1 MMLTPSLLFEVS
13 NGQRAIPSLA
23 FRVREGLRSGYEPAP
38 SQTITRLAYY
48 PWLIVGTTCI
58 GAFVGQIDASIVQ
71 LALPTLERVFDARL
85 GAVSWVAIGYSV
97 AFASILP
104 VFARLAEMFGRKM
117 LYLAGFVFFT
127 AASACDPE
135 HYGAFLLKA
144 VDFIA
149 LEFRKRFAESKIL
162 ITPGNND
169 QYCQDYSIEANGP
182 SLATPPKGPVT
193 WPRKASNSAPAG
205 VAGKL
210 PRGTSNPARSAN
222 PITEHHLLVRQFS
235 RWLCSGQFHGPG
247 DLLNWLKPSSHTK
260 KSGSCFTF
268 LPASRAGRQHITGT
282 ARTRRARVPMYLCGS
297 LSGRRGS
304 TTCSS
309 DSRARSWRASP
320 ATLTQMTSE

>member
-13 NGQRAIPSLA
+13 NGQRVIPSLA

-58 GAFVGQIDASIVQ
+58 GVFVGQIDASIVQ

-117 LYLAGFVFFT
+117 LYLAGFVFFR

-135 HYGAFLLKA
+135 HYGAFLLKT

-182 SLATPPKGPVT
+182 FLGDTAERARNLAKEGQQFSASWKSLGSYRVEHPTLHGLRILSLNT
-193 WPRKASNSAPAG
+193 IFWSA
-205 VAGKL
+205 
-210 PRGTSNPARSAN
+210 RY
-222 PITEHHLLVRQFS
+222 RQFS

-247 DLLNWLKPSSHTK
+247 RSAELAEAEQSHEKVWLM
-260 KSGSCFTF
+260 F
-268 LPASRAGRQHITGT
+268 HIPPGIDGWATTHHRDG
-282 ARTRRARVPMYLCGS
+282 AVRPRARAIAGHGPGELCRPHP
-297 LSGRRGS
+297 RR
-304 TTCSS
+304 
-309 DSRARSWRASP
+309 
-320 ATLTQMTSE
+320 